1 MLNPHWLKIQRIA
14 CAEVRRKG
22 INDPNTIEDLL
33 QSVCVTLLAERS
45 RKPSLTIDELVSR
58 TRCRALDVIK
68 SHQRAEQRQA
78 KVIAQQS
85 TISVRHNGK
94 PLI

>member
-14 CAEVRRKG
+14 CAELRRKG
-22 INDPNTIEDLL
+22 IRDPNTIEDLL
-33 QSVCVTLLAERS
+33 QSVCATLLAEQN
-45 RKPSLTIDELVSR
+45 RKPELTIEDLVSR

-68 SHQRAEQRQA
+68 SHQRSELRQMRA
-78 KVIAQQS
+78 IAQRS
-85 TISVRHNGK
+85 VITIRHNGK